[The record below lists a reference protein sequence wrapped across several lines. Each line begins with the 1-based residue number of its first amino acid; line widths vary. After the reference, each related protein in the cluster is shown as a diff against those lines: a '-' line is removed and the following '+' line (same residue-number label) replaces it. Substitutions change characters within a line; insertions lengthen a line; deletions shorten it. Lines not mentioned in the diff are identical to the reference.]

1 MQKISKKIYFPLFA
15 PKGGNILNYFHYIIG
30 VIAGSV
36 FYLLGGYDH
45 SLRILIYF
53 VVIDYSTG
61 LLSAIALKNLDSRIG
76 RKGIAKKIGLFLSI
90 IIAHL
95 IDQILGSEG
104 MVRMM
109 SLWFYISKEGL
120 SSVENLAQMGVPIPE
135 LLKRA
140 LKQVE

>member
-1 MQKISKKIYFPLFA
+1 
-15 PKGGNILNYFHYIIG
+15 
-30 VIAGSV
+30 
-36 FYLLGGYDH
+36 
-45 SLRILIYF
+45 
-53 VVIDYSTG
+53 
-61 LLSAIALKNLDSRIG
+61 LSAIALKNLDSRIG